1 MNVHE
6 VLDAASTKW
15 NFVNFKPGLVG
26 GHCIGV
32 DPYYLTY
39 KAKSIGY
46 NPKIILAGRKLNDN
60 MGDYVATQFKMAMKK
75 KLIKIK
81 KAKILV
87 MGLTFKEN
95 CSDIRN
101 SGVKNVIMSLKQN
114 NCDVDI
120 HDPWT
125 DKDEI
130 KKEFKIKPVSKL
142 IKNTYDGII
151 LAVAHDKFRDL
162 GIDAIFNLCKKKHV
176 IYDLKQ
182 LFNSKKVDLRL

>member
-1 MNVHE
+1 MKFSLLSNISLYVKE
-6 VLDAASTKW
+6 EILLI
-15 NFVNFKPGLVG
+15 LVG
-26 GHCIGV
+26 DG
-32 DPYYLTY
+32 
-39 KAKSIGY
+39 S
-46 NPKIILAGRKLNDN
+46 
-60 MGDYVATQFKMAMKK
+60 Q
-75 KLIKIK
+75 IK
-81 KAKILV
+81 
-87 MGLTFKEN
+87 
-95 CSDIRN
+95 
-101 SGVKNVIMSLKQN
+101 SLKQN

-130 KKEFKIKPVSKL
+130 KKEFKIKPVNKL

-162 GIDAIFNLCKKKHV
+162 GIDAIIGLCKKKHV